1 MARRRNEIF
10 AHNNKYEGNIFKKIG
25 RWFGRLK
32 GWQKGVLIGLIV
44 ILIIAI
50 GVGSYV
56 LAKLGMIDRLHIDET
71 ELSCVDVD
79 GYINILLLG
88 VDSRDMENIEGSGAD
103 AIMILSIKEETGEV
117 KLMSVYRDTYLKFG
131 DTDTYGKITDSNRGE
146 GPAMVIK
153 SLNQAMDLNINKFV
167 VVNFGAV
174 ADLVNAVGGITVD
187 VQEEE
192 ISELNK
198 YTAQTAKNVGQKEYR
213 LVEKAGEQELEG
225 VQAVSYGRIRKGVGD
240 DFKRTERMRI
250 VLGKVFEK
258 LKTMSIGEL
267 NKLLDTMLP
276 HVKTNL
282 SNSDMLGLATRLVDF
297 NIKSGKGWPYEVTG
311 GFINGVSY
319 VFPDNLAENTIKLHQ
334 EMFGQ
339 KDYKP
344 SETVQAISDTISSN
358 IGSDVTNQT
367 PIDTE
372 NPETTPMP
380 EEPAQTPP
388 PNVNDNNGN
397 GNTGGGNT
405 GGSTGGST
413 GGGSTGGNTG
423 NGNSG
428 GGNNGGNTGGSTGD
442 GNSGGNTGDGNT
454 GDGNSGGNTGGGETG
469 EGETGGNTGGTGGNT
484 APESLE

>member
-44 ILIIAI
+44 VLIIAVGI
-50 GVGSYV
+50 GSYV
-56 LAKLGMIDRLHIDET
+56 LAKLGMIDRMHIDEN

-88 VDSRDMENIEGSGAD
+88 VDSRNMENIEGSGAD

-153 SLNQAMDLNINKFV
+153 SLNQAMDLNISKFV

-198 YTAQTAKNVGQKEYR
+198 YTAQTANNIGQKEYR

-240 DFKRTERMRI
+240 DFKRTERMRV
-250 VLGKVFEK
+250 VLEKVFEK

-311 GFINGVSY
+311 GYIDGVSY
-319 VFPDNLAENTIKLHQ
+319 VFPDNLTENTIKLHQ

-358 IGSDVTNQT
+358 INSDVTNQT

-372 NPETTPMP
+372 NPGATPLP

-388 PNVNDNNGN
+388 PGATDNGGSGNTGNGSSGGN
-397 GNTGGGNT
+397 TGSGNSGGNSGGNIGGGNSGGDSGGNTGGGN
-405 GGSTGGST
+405 
-413 GGGSTGGNTG
+413 
-423 NGNSG
+423 SG
-428 GGNNGGNTGGSTGD
+428 
-442 GNSGGNTGDGNT
+442 
-454 GDGNSGGNTGGGETG
+454 GNSGGNTGGGSTGGGETG
-469 EGETGGNTGGTGGNT
+469 GGTGGETGGETGGNTGGTGGDT

>member
-1 MARRRNEIF
+1 
-10 AHNNKYEGNIFKKIG
+10 
-25 RWFGRLK
+25 
-32 GWQKGVLIGLIV
+32 
-44 ILIIAI
+44 
-50 GVGSYV
+50 
-56 LAKLGMIDRLHIDET
+56 
-71 ELSCVDVD
+71 
-79 GYINILLLG
+79 
-88 VDSRDMENIEGSGAD
+88 
-103 AIMILSIKEETGEV
+103 
-117 KLMSVYRDTYLKFG
+117 
-131 DTDTYGKITDSNRGE
+131 
-146 GPAMVIK
+146 MVIK

-380 EEPAQTPP
+380 EKPAQTPP

>member
-1 MARRRNEIF
+1 MSRRRNEIF

-25 RWFGRLK
+25 RWFGKLK
-32 GWQKGVLIGLIV
+32 GWQKGILIGLIV
-44 ILIIAI
+44 VLIIAV

-56 LAKLGMIDRLHIDET
+56 LAKLGMIDRLNIDEN

-198 YTAQTAKNVGQKEYR
+198 YTAQTAKNIGQKEYR

-282 SNSDMLGLATRLVDF
+282 SNSDMLGLAARLVDF

-311 GFINGVSY
+311 GYIDGVSY
-319 VFPDNLAENTIKLHQ
+319 VFPDNLAENTIRLHQ

-344 SETVQAISDTISSN
+344 SETVQSISDTISGN
-358 IGSDVTNQT
+358 IGSDVTEQI
-367 PIDTE
+367 PIDTD
-372 NPETTPMP
+372 NPEATPMP
-380 EEPAQTPP
+380 ENPVQTPSQGGT
-388 PNVNDNNGN
+388 DTGS
-397 GNTGGGNT
+397 GNTGGTGGNVG
-405 GGSTGGST
+405 GGSTGGGSSGGST
-413 GGGSTGGNTG
+413 GGGSTGGGET
-423 NGNSG
+423 G
-428 GGNNGGNTGGSTGD
+428 GGESGGNTGG
-442 GNSGGNTGDGNT
+442 GNS
-454 GDGNSGGNTGGGETG
+454 GDGNSGGNTGGTGGETG
-469 EGETGGNTGGTGGNT
+469 GGETGGNTGDAGGDT
-484 APESLE
+484 VPENLE

>member
-88 VDSRDMENIEGSGAD
+88 VDSSDMENIEGSGAD

-405 GGSTGGST
+405 GGSTGG
-413 GGGSTGGNTG
+413 GSTGGNTG

>member
-1 MARRRNEIF
+1 
-10 AHNNKYEGNIFKKIG
+10 
-25 RWFGRLK
+25 
-32 GWQKGVLIGLIV
+32 
-44 ILIIAI
+44 
-50 GVGSYV
+50 
-56 LAKLGMIDRLHIDET
+56 
-71 ELSCVDVD
+71 
-79 GYINILLLG
+79 
-88 VDSRDMENIEGSGAD
+88 
-103 AIMILSIKEETGEV
+103 
-117 KLMSVYRDTYLKFG
+117 
-131 DTDTYGKITDSNRGE
+131 
-146 GPAMVIK
+146 
-153 SLNQAMDLNINKFV
+153 
-167 VVNFGAV
+167 
-174 ADLVNAVGGITVD
+174 
-187 VQEEE
+187 
-192 ISELNK
+192 
-198 YTAQTAKNVGQKEYR
+198 
-213 LVEKAGEQELEG
+213 
-225 VQAVSYGRIRKGVGD
+225 
-240 DFKRTERMRI
+240 
-250 VLGKVFEK
+250 
-258 LKTMSIGEL
+258 
-267 NKLLDTMLP
+267 MLP

-380 EEPAQTPP
+380 EKPAQTPP

-397 GNTGGGNT
+397 GNTGGGN
-405 GGSTGGST
+405 TGGST